1 MKPGDLAPSQSIR
14 LLRGFLVFTGLTDL
28 LAAFLLIFG
37 MDVVVA
43 VSGIPQP
50 IPLLFP
56 RTAALLLVV
65 YALVQFAA
73 ARRLPEGGILLGIII
88 LGRLG
93 YFALTLHAFFAEPAV
108 RFFFLFGATDMA
120 YTAVYFL
127 LILRSPEMNVR
138 DLLKA

>member
-1 MKPGDLAPSQSIR
+1 MIAPSLPLR

-28 LAAFLLIFG
+28 LAALLLIFA
-37 MDVVVA
+37 MDFVTA

-56 RTAALLLVV
+56 RTSALLLVV

-73 ARRLPEGGILLGIII
+73 ARRLPEGGILLGIVI
-88 LGRLG
+88 LGRFG

-108 RFFFLFGATDMA
+108 RFFFLFGATDMV
-120 YTAVYFL
+120 YTAVYLL